1 MPQNLRSLAP
11 AMVMCL
17 AFAQPCFAQQPQPQ
31 PQPTR
36 RERPPDTDVTET
48 VTRGARLNID
58 NFGGEVVLRTWDKDA
73 LKVTARHSGRTKV
86 NVRNSPT
93 AVTISAHSSAGVASV
108 DYEITAPAWMPVKID
123 GTYNFVSIE
132 GAQSDVTA
140 STVRGD
146 IVVKGGNGVV
156 RAKSIEGIVT
166 IDGARGRIFA
176 ESVNEEIKITGSS
189 GEIVAETTN
198 GDITLTGV
206 DAKSVEVATVN
217 GDVTFDGS
225 LAGGR
230 FRFNTHNGDIRM
242 TVPDSSSAT
251 FSVRTYNGDFTTNL
265 PLTGGKPAEVGR
277 GRRVLFT
284 LGSGAAD
291 VELESF
297 GGDVRIQRP
306 ATGAKR
312 DDD

>member
-1 MPQNLRSLAP
+1 MPKHLKSLPP
-11 AMVMCL
+11 AIVMCL
-17 AFAQPCFAQQPQPQ
+17 AFALPGFAQQPQPQ
-31 PQPTR
+31 PQTR
-36 RERPPDTDVTET
+36 RDRPPDTDVTEN
-48 VTRGARLNID
+48 VTKGARLNID

-73 LKVTARHSGRTKV
+73 LKVTARHSPRTKV
-86 NVRNSPT
+86 SVRNTPT
-93 AVTISAHSSAGVASV
+93 AVSISAHSTAGVASV
-108 DYEITAPAWMPVKID
+108 DYDITAPAWMPVKID

-176 ESVNEEIKITGSS
+176 ESVNEEIRINGSS

-198 GDITLTGV
+198 GDITMTSV

-217 GDVTFDGS
+217 GDVRFSGS
-225 LAGGR
+225 LGGGR
-230 FRFNTHNGDIRM
+230 FRFNTHNGDIVM
-242 TVPDSSSAT
+242 AVPDSSSAT

-265 PLTGGKPAEVGR
+265 PLTGGKPADVGR
-277 GRRVLFT
+277 GRRVMFT

-306 ATGAKR
+306 GTGAKR
-312 DDD
+312 EDD

>member
-1 MPQNLRSLAP
+1 MLQKLRVLTTTIL
-11 AMVMCL
+11 VCL
-17 AFAQPCFAQQPQPQ
+17 AFALPAPAQQAP
-31 PQPTR
+31 
-36 RERPPDTDVTET
+36 RERRAPDTDVTEN

-58 NFGGEVVLRTWDKDA
+58 NFGGEVVLRTWDRDA
-73 LKVTARHSGRTKV
+73 LKVTARHSTRTKIGI
-86 NVRNSPT
+86 RNTPT
-93 AVTISAHSSAGVASV
+93 AVSVSAHSSAGVPSV

-123 GTYNFVSIE
+123 GTYNFVSVE

-146 IVVKGGNGVV
+146 IVVKGGTGVV
-156 RAKSIEGIVT
+156 RAKSIEGMVT
-166 IDGARGRIFA
+166 IDGAKGRIFA
-176 ESVNEEIKITGSS
+176 ESINEAIRITGSS

-198 GDITLTGV
+198 GDITLVGV
-206 DAKSVEVATVN
+206 DAKSVDVATVN
-217 GDVTFDGS
+217 GDVTFEGS

-242 TVPDSSSAT
+242 SIPDSSSAT

-306 ATGAKR
+306 AAGAKR

>member
-1 MPQNLRSLAP
+1 MQQNLKSLAP

-31 PQPTR
+31 PTR
-36 RERPPDTDVTET
+36 RERPPDTDVTEN

-93 AVTISAHSSAGVASV
+93 AVAISAHSSAGVASV

-242 TVPDSSSAT
+242 SVPDSSSAT

-265 PLTGGKPAEVGR
+265 PLTGGKPADVGR

-306 ATGAKR
+306 GTGAKR
-312 DDD
+312 EDD

>member
-1 MPQNLRSLAP
+1 MLQKLSVVTTAIL
-11 AMVMCL
+11 VSG
-17 AFAQPCFAQQPQPQ
+17 AFALPSAAQQAP
-31 PQPTR
+31 
-36 RERPPDTDVTET
+36 RERRAPDTDVTEN

-58 NFGGEVVLRTWDKDA
+58 NFGGEVVLRTWDRDA
-73 LKVTARHSGRTKV
+73 LKVTARHSTRTKV
-86 NVRNSPT
+86 SIRNTPT
-93 AVTISAHSSAGVASV
+93 AVTVSASSRAGVGPV

-123 GTYNFVSIE
+123 GTYNFVSVE
-132 GAQSDVTA
+132 GAQNDVTA

-146 IVVKGGNGVV
+146 IVVKGGTGVV
-156 RAKSIEGIVT
+156 RAKSIEGMVT
-166 IDGARGRIFA
+166 IDGAKGRIFA
-176 ESVNEEIKITGSS
+176 ESINEAIRITGSS

-198 GDITLTGV
+198 GDITLVGV
-206 DAKSVEVATVN
+206 DAKSVDVATVN
-217 GDVTFDGS
+217 GDVTFEGS

-230 FRFNTHNGDIRM
+230 FRFNTHNGDIRVS
-242 TVPDSSSAT
+242 VPDSSSAT